1 MLCLVPD
8 SPLLGREMRLG
19 GFLPL
24 LQCSPMSC
32 PPLKCRERH
41 IQGVVQWER
50 LPIFLPAGL
59 ESEEQELTFAFLFS
73 FVLSLLAELQAVE
86 LASLWFKKKKI
97 FRELWQGIKRV
108 HSNSK

>member
-1 MLCLVPD
+1 
-8 SPLLGREMRLG
+8 
-19 GFLPL
+19 
-24 LQCSPMSC
+24 MSC
-32 PPLKCRERH
+32 PPLKCREPH

-86 LASLWFKKKKI
+86 LASLWFKKKNLQ
-97 FRELWQGIKRV
+97 RALAGY
-108 HSNSK
+108 